1 MTTYEAIHKHAVST
15 LLLLLLILLVHYTS
29 CSNVRILPVKPV
41 TVYSTKSQLCL
52 KPPEIRDRLNKV
64 LFVVD
69 KSGSNVDQE
78 DDFGNVTLGNDPEDK
93 RRADNIQS
101 FLDKHRTEPFYRWG
115 YIAFGVERHKA
126 HAYVNDGSVSNPIF
140 SDANAMQAAINTH
153 RAVDNDGCTPYL
165 AGLSLARL
173 AIEKD
178 LQDHPDEDSVY
189 NVFFM
194 SDGKPNDTLPAS
206 GNSNCG
212 DISTI
217 QDVPT
222 DPYISA
228 VKNLVRTAPDRIFFS
243 TAYYT
248 LPANDPG
255 RVSAKGL
262 EYMAKAGGGK
272 FVDLENNDTLDF
284 DELLLGPRPESWIMK
299 RMVIYN
305 FNGANCNDGSRGSDS
320 DADGIC
326 DRDEIYYNELFA
338 KNLPD
343 GKKFDPVN
351 RNSIDSNYSDL
362 FSLKFKVMPTAEGLR
377 NCTDLEADK
386 DFDLLN
392 SCEERMLS
400 DSQANGPTN
409 EWSEA
414 LRTLGGGTADARN
427 PDSDGDGFLDSI
439 EFFTFGIKSAAVNYT
454 NIFNRYDGGITGETI
469 LAEQR
474 HPRSPESFGPENTN
488 LKVTYSGF
496 NAEGENCYNIDLKSI
511 AVFDTKAVPLEQASN
526 LGKLAHE
533 KSENVILMY
542 YIMTQE
548 RNPNGKGYL
557 FYKYQTVTHP
567 QGFSHSLSFENFIDY
582 KIPERY

>member
-1 MTTYEAIHKHAVST
+1 MTTYEPIHKHAVST
-15 LLLLLLILLVHYTS
+15 LLLLLLILLVHFTS

-41 TVYSTKSQLCL
+41 TVYSTKNQLCL
-52 KPPEIRDRLNKV
+52 KPPEVRERLNKI

-69 KSGSNVDQE
+69 KSGSNQDGDGVS
-78 DDFGNVTLGNDPEDK
+78 GNDPSDK
-93 RRADNIQS
+93 RRADNIQA
-101 FLDKHRTEPFYRWG
+101 FLDKHSTEPFYRWG
-115 YIAFGVERHKA
+115 YIAFGVEVHKA
-126 HAYVNDGSVSNPIF
+126 HAYINDGSDYSPIF
-140 SDANAMQAAINTH
+140 GNANDMQTAIDRH
-153 RAVDNDGCTPYL
+153 RATPDEGCTPYL
-165 AGLSLARL
+165 AGLNLARL

-178 LQDHPDEDSVY
+178 LAAYPDEDSVY

-194 SDGKPNDTLPAS
+194 SDGKPNDAS
-206 GNSNCG
+206 GPAGDTCG
-212 DISTI
+212 NLSTI

-228 VKNLVRTAPDRIFFS
+228 VKTLVRTAPDRIFFS

-248 LPANDPG
+248 LPENDPA

-272 FVDLENNDTLDF
+272 FVDLENNDQLNF
-284 DELLLGPRPESWIMK
+284 EELLLGPRPESWIMK
-299 RMVIYN
+299 RMAIYN
-305 FNGANCNDGSRGSDS
+305 FNAANCNDGSRGADS

-326 DRDEIYYNELFA
+326 DGDEIYYNDLFA
-338 KNLPD
+338 KNLTD

-351 RNSIDSNYSDL
+351 RNSIDPNYSDL
-362 FSLKFKVMPTAEGLR
+362 FSLKFKVMPTAEGLKS
-377 NCTDLEADK
+377 CTDLEVDK
-386 DFDLLN
+386 DYDLLN
-392 SCEERMLS
+392 SCEEKMLS

-414 LRTLGGGTADARN
+414 LRTLGGGSADARN

-474 HPRSPESFGPENTN
+474 HPKSPESFGPENTD
-488 LKVTYSGF
+488 LKVTFSGF

-511 AVFDTKAVPLEQASN
+511 AVFDTKAVPLEKSSN
-526 LGKLAHE
+526 LRKLAHE

-557 FYKYQTVTHP
+557 YYKYQTVTYP
-567 QGFSHSLSFENFIDY
+567 QGFSHTLNFDNFIDY
-582 KIPERY
+582 KIPEKY